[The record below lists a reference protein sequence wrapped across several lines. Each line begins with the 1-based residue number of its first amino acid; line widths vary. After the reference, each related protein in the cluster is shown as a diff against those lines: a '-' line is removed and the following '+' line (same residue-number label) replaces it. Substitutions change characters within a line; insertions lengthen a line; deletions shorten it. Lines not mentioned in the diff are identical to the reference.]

1 MKDIKQYFA
10 NGKNIVNKETTAI
23 DHDNVSAEKE
33 ETIAR
38 GKRKRVKIRIS
49 LNDSAS
55 MCNIIDS
62 KSDLID
68 KTPSP
73 FNGKVNNSRRI
84 RRDKTSKPDLAESD
98 LKSQLEK
105 VIDCNRMIFE
115 IRS

>member
-10 NGKNIVNKETTAI
+10 NGRNIVNKEATAI
-23 DHDNVSAEKE
+23 DPDNVSAEQE

-38 GKRKRVKIRIS
+38 SKRKRVKIRIS

-55 MCNIIDS
+55 ICDIIDS

-73 FNGKVNNSRRI
+73 FNGKVNNGRRI
-84 RRDKTSKPDLAESD
+84 RQDKTPKSDLAKSD
-98 LKSQLEK
+98 LKPQLEK
-105 VIDCNRMIFE
+105 VIDYNRMIIE
-115 IRS
+115 IRL